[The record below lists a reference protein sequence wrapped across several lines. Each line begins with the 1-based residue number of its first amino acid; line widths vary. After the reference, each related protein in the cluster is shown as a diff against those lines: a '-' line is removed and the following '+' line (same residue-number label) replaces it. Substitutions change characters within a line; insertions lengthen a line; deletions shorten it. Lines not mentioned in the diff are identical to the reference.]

1 MLTLNPYLSFRGE
14 ARAAMEF
21 YREVFG
27 GELSVDTFGSF
38 GGTDDP
44 ADADLVMHAQL
55 ETPQGFTLMAA
66 DTPGSMPAQ
75 AGGGF
80 SVSISGDDEP
90 AARGFW
96 DALAAG
102 GTVTMPLDPAPWG
115 GLFGMLTDR
124 FGTSWLIAVD
134 AAANGA
140 EAGGAEADGVTLDK
154 MP

>member
-1 MLTLNPYLSFRGE
+1 MLTLNPYLTFRGE
-14 ARAAMEF
+14 ARSAMEF

-38 GGTDDP
+38 GGTGDP
-44 ADADLVMHAQL
+44 ADDDLVMHAQL

-66 DTPGSMPAQ
+66 DAPASRADQ
-75 AGGGF
+75 APGGF

-102 GTVTMPLDPAPWG
+102 GTVTLPLAPAPWG
-115 GLFGMLTDR
+115 GLFGMVTDR
-124 FGTSWLIAVD
+124 FGTSWLISVDD
-134 AAANGA
+134 AAEDADAAGA
-140 EAGGAEADGVTLDK
+140 GTAEVTLDA